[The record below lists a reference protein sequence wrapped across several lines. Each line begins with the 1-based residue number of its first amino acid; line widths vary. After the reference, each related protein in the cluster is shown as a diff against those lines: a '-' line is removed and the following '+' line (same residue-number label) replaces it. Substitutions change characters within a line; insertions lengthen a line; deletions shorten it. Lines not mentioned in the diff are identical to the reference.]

1 MNQFSSNLHTVYGKK
16 IKLLFLTVT
25 AFFLFSF
32 LTTNGQ
38 NPTVTINQSA
48 TQPDPANSSP
58 INFTVLF
65 DQPVIGFTTGDVAIS
80 GTAGGLVALVTG
92 GPTLY
97 NVSVSGMTTCGTVI
111 ANIPAGVCTNTL
123 TQPNLASTSIDN
135 TVSFLTGSPNVTI
148 NQAASQ
154 TDPTSAS
161 PINFTVVFDQ
171 PVAGFATGDVSL
183 SGTAG
188 ATTGIVT
195 GSGYTYNVAV
205 YGMTAIGTVIA
216 TIAAG
221 VAQACAQTNNAS
233 TSTDNTVT
241 INCVPPVV
249 NVTPAISC
257 GGVAGLG
264 CNGPLTASGNADGYV
279 WSPLA
284 GLYTNCTMTVA
295 YTGTN
300 LSTVYAGP
308 TVNTIYTVT
317 GTIIAT
323 GCTSTA
329 SAQVNYTPPAPVV
342 TPPSVNMCLGDPAV
356 KLRVANGIG
365 FTQFCSGTVN
375 IPVPDNNPA
384 GAVSS
389 VAVAGILPN
398 CTITGMTVTINMPHT
413 RIGNMVFVLKAPNG
427 QVLNLDYHLS
437 ATGGTASTTGF
448 VNTIISSAGTTAL
461 SGGVNPY
468 TGTFRPDA
476 LGGPAGGFGAAG
488 PTGMQPTVPTWSPL
502 YTPNPNGTWT
512 LGFYDG
518 LTGDVGTLTS
528 WCLVINYSCAAI
540 PATPAIWTP
549 AAGLFAD
556 AASTVPYVAGT
567 QVDSV
572 WVRPTPAGVYPYQ
585 VTNRGVPALLC
596 APATNFTSN
605 NGDGLVTF
613 NVKNNHPFPIRLL
626 QINSKTFTTAQT
638 SVSVYYKTSAINGPP
653 GFISAANGWNFFGG
667 SSIAGNGAV
676 VQPFLTNLQLTI
688 PPGIT
693 YGICLRAET
702 FTSVPNLAYR
712 TLLAGNYSFNDGGC
726 EIITGTNIGYSGNT
740 NTPATPLSGFVG
752 SVQFADA
759 STTCISPARSVVVT
773 VGQVTSITT
782 QPLNKTVCVGNTAT
796 FTVGV
801 AGVGPFTYQWQV
813 SSNGGA
819 TYNNLINGGVYSGA
833 LTNTLLVSAPPV
845 TMNGYLFR
853 VLVNNGFGCSG
864 ATSAAA
870 LLTFNPLPGIVIT
883 ANPLIIG
890 PTQTTTIFSTVTPN
904 PAATYTW
911 YYNNT
916 VLPGATSASLLVN
929 YGSPGDYQLKV
940 TDVNGCTNLSNIITI
955 ANSFALNMYTYPN
968 PSGGLF
974 QVRYYSEPNNTLQ
987 SSLTVYNNQGTKIIT
1002 RDFTQTVPYQKI
1014 DVDVRANG
1022 KGLYWVELR
1031 DANGKR
1037 LGMRRVVVQ

>member
-16 IKLLFLTVT
+16 RKLFFLTVT

-48 TQPDPANSSP
+48 AQPDPANSSP

-135 TVSFLTGSPNVTI
+135 TVTLLTGNPNVTI

-171 PVAGFATGDVSL
+171 VVTGFATGDVSL

-195 GSGYTYNVAV
+195 GSGATYNVAV
-205 YGMTAIGTVIA
+205 SGMTASGTVIT

-221 VAQACAQTNNAS
+221 VAQACTQPNNAS

-241 INCVPPVV
+241 VTCVPPIV

-264 CNGPLTASGNADGYV
+264 CNGPLTASGNADVYV

-295 YTGTN
+295 YTGAN

-317 GTIIAT
+317 GTISAT
-323 GCTSTA
+323 GCTNSA
-329 SAQVNYTPPAPVV
+329 LAQVYYTPPPPVV
-342 TPPSVNMCLGDPAV
+342 IPPSVNMCLGDPAV

-413 RIGNMVFVLKAPNG
+413 RIGNMVFVLKAPSG

-448 VNTIISSAGTTAL
+448 INTIISSAGTTAL

-476 LGGPAGGFGAAG
+476 QGGPSGGFGAAG
-488 PTGMQPTVPTWSPL
+488 PTGMLPTI
-502 YTPNPNGTWT
+502 PNWTGLLAVPNGNWT

-518 LTGDVGTLTS
+518 VTGDVGTLTS
-528 WCLVINYSCAAI
+528 WCLGITYSCGGI
-540 PATPAIWTP
+540 PAGPAVWSP
-549 AAGLFAD
+549 AAGLFLD
-556 AASTVPYVAGT
+556 AAATVPYVTGT
-567 QVDSV
+567 ARDSV
-572 WVRPTPAGVYPYQ
+572 WVRPSPAGVYPYQ
-585 VTNRGVPALLC
+585 VTTNGVP
-596 APATNFTSN
+596 PSN
-605 NGDGLVTF
+605 C
-613 NVKNNHPFPIRLL
+613 
-626 QINSKTFTTAQT
+626 
-638 SVSVYYKTSAINGPP
+638 TSAP
-653 GFISAANGWNFFGG
+653 
-667 SSIAGNGAV
+667 
-676 VQPFLTNLQLTI
+676 
-688 PPGIT
+688 
-693 YGICLRAET
+693 
-702 FTSVPNLAYR
+702 R
-712 TLLAGNYSFNDGGC
+712 T
-726 EIITGTNIGYSGNT
+726 
-740 NTPATPLSGFVG
+740 
-752 SVQFADA
+752 
-759 STTCISPARSVVVT
+759 VVVT
-773 VGQVTSITT
+773 VGQAATIVT
-782 QPLNKTVCVGNTAT
+782 QPANQTICVGNSAS
-796 FTVGV
+796 FSVNVVGT
-801 AGVGPFTYQWQV
+801 GPFTYLWQL
-813 SSNGGA
+813 STNAGA

-870 LLTFNPLPGIVIT
+870 LLTVNPLPGIVIT

-1014 DVDVRANG
+1014 DVDVRVNG